1 MAEIRIGAEQFR
13 RQLTDLLNR
22 VSYGADHVVVERHG
36 TALAALIPFALYE
49 AILVA
54 EIPQKL
60 DRHSTS
66 DSNTADLAAEI
77 EAVLQSS
84 GITYKA
90 REEEAQEAPAALL
103 RERAAN
109 TYELNPFG
117 AILGQS
123 STFTLEEV
131 AMYLK
136 LPVDVVAHS
145 AAQGEI
151 PGRRINETWRF
162 LKSAIDNWL
171 HPVDGRQILLQQAG
185 AFADDDSLA
194 ELRRLIYQERG
205 RPESESQDEQTTV

>member
-1 MAEIRIGAEQFR
+1 MTEIRIGAEQFR

-22 VSYGADHVVVERHG
+22 VSYGTDHVVVERHG

-49 AILVA
+49 AILAA

-60 DRHSTS
+60 AGRRETDSSST
-66 DSNTADLAAEI
+66 DLAAEI
-77 EAVLQSS
+77 ETILQSN

-90 REEEAQEAPAALL
+90 REEEAQDTPSALL
-103 RERAAN
+103 RERAVS
-109 TYELNPFG
+109 TYELHPFG
-117 AILGQS
+117 ALLAQN

-136 LPVDVVAHS
+136 LPADVVARS

-151 PGRRINETWRF
+151 PGRRINESWRF

-185 AFADDDSLA
+185 AFADDESLA
-194 ELRRLIYQERG
+194 ELRRTIYQERG
-205 RPESESQDEQTTV
+205 RSETESLEEPATA

>member
-36 TALAALIPFALYE
+36 AALAALIPFALYE
-49 AILVA
+49 ALLAA

-60 DRHSTS
+60 AGQNAS

-77 EAVLQSS
+77 EAILQSN
-84 GITYKA
+84 GITYRT
-90 REEEAQEAPAALL
+90 REEETQETPSTVL
-103 RERAAN
+103 RERSAH
-109 TYELNPFG
+109 TYELNPLG
-117 AILGQS
+117 AILAPS

-136 LPVDVVAHS
+136 LPDDVVARS

-194 ELRRLIYQERG
+194 ELRRTIYQERG
-205 RPESESQDEQTTV
+205 RPERESLDEQPTV

>member
-1 MAEIRIGAEQFR
+1 MAEIHIGAEQFR

-49 AILVA
+49 ALLAA

-60 DRHSTS
+60 AGRNES
-66 DSNTADLAAEI
+66 DNSMADLAAEI

-90 REEEAQEAPAALL
+90 REEEAQEAPTGLL
-103 RERAAN
+103 RERVAN

-117 AILGQS
+117 GILGQS

-136 LPVDVVAHS
+136 LPIDVVARS

-171 HPVDGRQILLQQAG
+171 HPIDGRQILLQQAG

-194 ELRRLIYQERG
+194 ELRRAIYQERG
-205 RPESESQDEQTTV
+205 RPESESADELTTI

>member
-49 AILVA
+49 AILAA
-54 EIPQKL
+54 ELPQKL
-60 DRHSTS
+60 AGHSAS
-66 DSNTADLAAEI
+66 DSGTSELAAEI
-77 EAVLQSS
+77 EAVLQSN
-84 GITYKA
+84 GVTYKA
-90 REEEAQEAPAALL
+90 RDEEVQEAPAALL

-109 TYELNPFG
+109 PYELNPFG
-117 AILGQS
+117 AILAQS

-136 LPVDVVAHS
+136 LPVDVVARS

-194 ELRRLIYQERG
+194 ALRRAIYQERG
-205 RPESESQDEQTTV
+205 RPESENPDEPATT